1 MSDDQ
6 MRPNLLTVIPGNIT
20 IDNFVPGRVYK
31 ETLMIYNTCN
41 VPIVIN
47 LKSSDKSK
55 LSISETKLRIGV
67 NQAKKLDLLIQDKIN
82 YKYIKTPTKQKKLFI
97 HMKGDLIDVKYE
109 INLLYYDKNKNN
121 NSQRNNFNQNF
132 IDNNIPNQIGNEI
145 QNQMLVN
152 NQYSDFPQGYL
163 TENPNNFINKQN
175 NNNPNLENYNN
186 QYPPNYYNENI
197 NNNLNIDNDNYNE
210 KEILSYM
217 PIKKNDNEEIMS
229 LKNIINELTEKVV
242 YLQSLL
248 DQNQSNTKKRI
259 KNKNK
264 QILKISHDSFYI
276 FGSGLEK
283 EIKNKYK
290 LDDGVEIQRILS
302 KNKILELENS
312 SLSYRIKCLEKKLSL
327 YTNDI
332 NMKNEEDEND
342 NDEDII
348 DVDINLEN
356 NNEEEN
362 YLNNNNDY
370 IKNNI
375 LNVNKDRYKYIYG
388 ERMQEKYLNYDN
400 NNYNYIGNQK
410 NNILPK
416 YKERRNKPMNYN
428 INYKDNINLDNYQI
442 DKDDSF

>member
-67 NQAKKLDLLIQDKIN
+67 NQVKKLDLLIQDKIN

-109 INLLYYDKNKNN
+109 INLLYYDKNRNN

-132 IDNNIPNQIGNEI
+132 INDNIQNQMGNEI
-145 QNQMLVN
+145 QNQMLMN

-163 TENPNNFINKQN
+163 TENPNNFFQKQN
-175 NNNPNLENYNN
+175 INNPNLENYNN
-186 QYPPNYYNENI
+186 QYPSNYYNEDI
-197 NNNLNIDNDNYNE
+197 NNNSNFNNDNDNLNE

-229 LKNIINELTEKVV
+229 LKNIINELTKKVV

-248 DQNQSNTKKRI
+248 DQNQSNSKNIT

-264 QILKISHDSFYI
+264 QILKISHDSFYF

-290 LDDGVEIQRILS
+290 LDDNIEIQRILS

-327 YTNDI
+327 YTGNI

-362 YLNNNNDY
+362 YLKNNNL
-370 IKNNI
+370 NI
-375 LNVNKDRYKYIYG
+375 NKDRYKYIYG
-388 ERMQEKYLNYDN
+388 ERMQEKYLNYDINN
-400 NNYNYIGNQK
+400 NNYIRNKK

-428 INYKDNINLDNYQI
+428 INYKDNINPNNYQI

>member
-67 NQAKKLDLLIQDKIN
+67 NQVKKLDLLIQDKIN

-109 INLLYYDKNKNN
+109 INLLYYDKNRNN
-121 NSQRNNFNQNF
+121 NSQRNNFNKNF
-132 IDNNIPNQIGNEI
+132 INDNIQNQMGNEI
-145 QNQMLVN
+145 QNQMLMN

-163 TENPNNFINKQN
+163 TENPNNFFQKQN
-175 NNNPNLENYNN
+175 INNPNLENYNN
-186 QYPPNYYNENI
+186 QYPSNYYNEDI
-197 NNNLNIDNDNYNE
+197 NNNSNFNNDNDNLNE

-229 LKNIINELTEKVV
+229 LKNIINELTKKVV

-248 DQNQSNTKKRI
+248 DQNQSNSKNIT

-264 QILKISHDSFYI
+264 QILKISHDSFYF

-290 LDDGVEIQRILS
+290 LDDNIEIQRILS

-327 YTNDI
+327 YTGNI
-332 NMKNEEDEND
+332 NMKNEEVENDND

-362 YLNNNNDY
+362 YLKNNNL
-370 IKNNI
+370 NI
-375 LNVNKDRYKYIYG
+375 NKDRYKYIYG
-388 ERMQEKYLNYDN
+388 ERMQEKYLNYDINN
-400 NNYNYIGNQK
+400 NNYIRNKK

-428 INYKDNINLDNYQI
+428 INYKDNINLNNYQI

>member
-1 MSDDQ
+1 MSDVQ

-67 NQAKKLDLLIQDKIN
+67 NQVKKLDLLIQDKIN

-132 IDNNIPNQIGNEI
+132 INDNIQNQIGNEI
-145 QNQMLVN
+145 QNQMLMN

-163 TENPNNFINKQN
+163 TENPNNFFQKQN
-175 NNNPNLENYNN
+175 INNPNLENYNN
-186 QYPPNYYNENI
+186 QYPSNYYNEDI
-197 NNNLNIDNDNYNE
+197 NNNSNFNNDNDNLNE

-229 LKNIINELTEKVV
+229 LKNIINELTKKVV

-248 DQNQSNTKKRI
+248 DQNQSNSKNIT

-264 QILKISHDSFYI
+264 QILKISHDSFYF

-290 LDDGVEIQRILS
+290 LDDNIEIQRILS

-327 YTNDI
+327 YTGNI

-362 YLNNNNDY
+362 YLKNNNL
-370 IKNNI
+370 NI
-375 LNVNKDRYKYIYG
+375 NKDRYKYIYG
-388 ERMQEKYLNYDN
+388 ERMQEKYLNYDINN
-400 NNYNYIGNQK
+400 NNYIRNKK

-428 INYKDNINLDNYQI
+428 INYKDNINLNNYQI

>member
-67 NQAKKLDLLIQDKIN
+67 NQVKKLDLLIQDKIN

-132 IDNNIPNQIGNEI
+132 INDNIQNQMGNEI
-145 QNQMLVN
+145 QNQMLMN

-163 TENPNNFINKQN
+163 TENPNNFFQKQN
-175 NNNPNLENYNN
+175 INNPNLENYNN
-186 QYPPNYYNENI
+186 QYPPNYYNEDI
-197 NNNLNIDNDNYNE
+197 NNNSNFNNDNDNLNE

-217 PIKKNDNEEIMS
+217 PIKKKDNEEIMS
-229 LKNIINELTEKVV
+229 LKNIINELTKKVV

-248 DQNQSNTKKRI
+248 DQNQSNSKNIT

-290 LDDGVEIQRILS
+290 LEDNIEIQRILS

-356 NNEEEN
+356 NEEEN
-362 YLNNNNDY
+362 YLKNNN
-370 IKNNI
+370 

-388 ERMQEKYLNYDN
+388 ERMQEKYSNYDINN
-400 NNYNYIGNQK
+400 NNYLGNKK
-410 NNILPK
+410 NNIFPK
-416 YKERRNKPMNYN
+416 YGERRNVPLNYN
-428 INYKDNINLDNYQI
+428 INYKNNINFNNYQI

>member
-20 IDNFVPGRVYK
+20 IENFVPGRVYK

-41 VPIVIN
+41 VPIVLN

-55 LSISETKLRIGV
+55 LTISETKLRIGV

-132 IDNNIPNQIGNEI
+132 INNNNLNQIGNEI
-145 QNQMLVN
+145 QNQMIMN

-175 NNNPNLENYNN
+175 INNPNLEIYNN
-186 QYPPNYYNENI
+186 QYPPKYFNENL
-197 NNNLNIDNDNYNE
+197 NNNLNINNVND
-210 KEILSYM
+210 KDITSYM
-217 PIKKNDNEEIMS
+217 PIEKNDSEEIMS

-242 YLQSLL
+242 YLQSLV
-248 DQNQSNTKKRI
+248 DQNQSNAKNLI
-259 KNKNK
+259 QNKNK
-264 QILKISHDSFYI
+264 QKLKINHNSFYI

-290 LDDGVEIQRILS
+290 LDDNIEIQRIIS

-312 SLSYRIKCLEKKLSL
+312 SLAYRIKCLEKKLSL
-327 YTNDI
+327 YTNNI
-332 NMKNEEDEND
+332 NTK
-342 NDEDII
+342 NDEDINDLI

-362 YLNNNNDY
+362 YLNNNY
-370 IKNNI
+370 IDNNN
-375 LNVNKDRYKYIYG
+375 LNNLNMNKDRYKYIYG
-388 ERMQEKYLNYDN
+388 ERTQGKYLNYDIN
-400 NNYNYIGNQK
+400 NTNSFGNKKK
-410 NNILPK
+410 NNLPK
-416 YKERRNKPMNYN
+416 YQERRNEPKDYN
-428 INYKDNINLDNYQI
+428 INFKNDMNLNNYQI
-442 DKDDSF
+442 NKDDDSF

>member
-1 MSDDQ
+1 M
-6 MRPNLLTVIPGNIT
+6 
-20 IDNFVPGRVYK
+20 
-31 ETLMIYNTCN
+31 
-41 VPIVIN
+41 
-47 LKSSDKSK
+47 
-55 LSISETKLRIGV
+55 
-67 NQAKKLDLLIQDKIN
+67 
-82 YKYIKTPTKQKKLFI
+82 
-97 HMKGDLIDVKYE
+97 
-109 INLLYYDKNKNN
+109 
-121 NSQRNNFNQNF
+121 
-132 IDNNIPNQIGNEI
+132 
-145 QNQMLVN
+145 
-152 NQYSDFPQGYL
+152 
-163 TENPNNFINKQN
+163 
-175 NNNPNLENYNN
+175 ENYNN

-248 DQNQSNTKKRI
+248 DQNQSNTKKSI